1 MGHGICK
8 QSSLSLREP
17 CDFITFFDVT
27 VVTHV
32 TACDVRVIRKTN
44 CTTLDSSHRSASI
57 AELIV
62 PVES

>member
-1 MGHGICK
+1 MAYVNKIVYLCVKHAV
-8 QSSLSLREP
+8 LSH
-17 CDFITFFDVT
+17 FFDVT

-44 CTTLDSSHRSASI
+44 CTTMLDSSHTSASI

-62 PVES
+62 PVDS